1 MVPLS
6 LGWLRVEGMEPD
18 AEMSMGGG
26 RSMQQ
31 VNQNDPGTD
40 SIKHCPVRLKFK
52 FTFLAA
58 GVKPSVKSSNFRRM
72 VSVSTGTWP
81 LTTSFVRILYPLF

>member
-1 MVPLS
+1 MS
-6 LGWLRVEGMEPD
+6 LEWPQAKGMEPD
-18 AEMSMGGG
+18 AEKSMGGD

-40 SIKHCPVRLKFK
+40 SIKYCPVRLKFK

-58 GVKPSVKSSNFRRM
+58 GVKLSAKSSNFRRM
-72 VSVSTGTWP
+72 VSASTGT
-81 LTTSFVRILYPLF
+81 